1 MTTTDEP
8 DGRTRHYGAFYGIDH
23 PRSDVERDD
32 DRPTLVVWGN
42 CQAEALRVVVSG
54 SPDLPY
60 RTVRVPPVHELNFSD
75 LPHVE
80 RVLAEAR
87 VVLSQPIRSGYR
99 GLPIGTA
106 DIAEAAQRAQMLVW
120 PVIRY
125 GGLYPFQLI
134 VRHPSKPSAVPA
146 VVPYHDL
153 RTVLAVRNGRI
164 DAGGGKS
171 GGRDIDGWDI
181 DGWDIDG
188 WGIDGWD
195 IDVEPERLVA
205 AARWSIDELA
215 RRERR
220 DTDIAVSDVLLGVG
234 VGAAHTINHPGNEV
248 LMALGGRIVDALG
261 AGAPEPP
268 NRELLGNIR
277 APLERRVVDALG
289 IDPAYERDEWLLDGE
304 AVSQEHVRKVQMHWY
319 ADNPEFIDAALTRYA
334 PLMEI
339 LGIRS

>member
-8 DGRTRHYGAFYGIDH
+8 DGRTRHYEAFYGIDA
-23 PRSDVERDD
+23 PQSNAAERDD

-42 CQAEALRVVVSG
+42 CQAEALRVVLLG

-60 RTVRVPPVHELNFSD
+60 RTVRVPPVHELDQSD

-80 RVLAEAR
+80 RVLSDAR
-87 VVLSQPIRSGYR
+87 VVLTQPIRSGYR

-106 DIAEAAQRAQMLVW
+106 DIAAAAPHAQTLVW

-134 VRHPSKPSAVPA
+134 VRHPSKPAAVPA

-153 RTVLAVRNGRI
+153 RTVLAVRDGRTG
-164 DAGGGKS
+164 AGDGNPGE
-171 GGRDIDGWDI
+171 GDISD
-181 DGWDIDG
+181 
-188 WGIDGWD
+188 WD
-195 IDVEPERLVA
+195 IDVDPGRLVD

-220 DTDIAVSDVLLGVG
+220 DTDIAVSDVLLEAG
-234 VGAAHTINHPGNEV
+234 VGAAHTINHPGNDV
-248 LMALGGRIVDALG
+248 LMALGGRIADALG
-261 AGAPEPP
+261 ASAPEPP
-268 NRELLGNIR
+268 NRELLGNVR
-277 APLERRVVDALG
+277 APLERRVLDALG
-289 IDPAYERDEWLLDGE
+289 IDPACERTEWMLDGE
-304 AVSQEHVRKVQMHWY
+304 EVSQTHVRAVQMHWY